1 MMSTALD
8 LGDRFGILGPYDDA
22 VNQGMGALRD
32 PLDRCGIPVVA
43 GGEDL
48 HGALDNLADPGQAR
62 LVVDWVRTAGLTAL
76 GFGYCADSDRGI
88 ARFASLL
95 GILREAG
102 LLDPGGRSLR
112 ALFFAGLPAA
122 CAIVRERFPLV
133 SGCFRG
139 DESVLE
145 ALSIFGISRNLVTG
159 SAFLELGY
167 DEERL
172 DFGKKLLAIGDY
184 LDLLPLNRAGYGS
197 FGNWGDSLAVRIA
210 QGSARS
216 LPPLLRVDVG
226 PWPSGSKGSFDFLT
240 AFAERLAKGGLLDIL
255 SIGSPSVDGPD
266 LPAVSPDDFERIWKA
281 SRPMLVRIG
290 PSAGRVLEM
299 ARRLEGSL
307 DSAWH
312 GLSFWWTGRPGASG
326 SGAVLANLRE
336 QFQALEYLA
345 ATGRPFEP
353 DVASHFAS
361 RGADDVS
368 CVVAAYLASRAAKN
382 AGVQRLVLQV
392 VLKLPRYTWG
402 TKDLAKARA
411 LLHLVRELEDGDFRV
426 YMQTQV
432 GPDYLSPDEALA
444 KAQLAAAT
452 AMMADIDPGDSRCPE
467 VIKVAALS
475 GATSPPGPELIEVAL
490 RLTRCALEEHR
501 RLKRECLAPD
511 PANSPAVLLRT
522 SEILSE
528 ARMTI
533 AAIHSCIAEP
543 YSPEGFLEALS
554 LGFFALPALLD
565 PRDEF
570 LPARKWRTGMRD
582 GAIVILDAA
591 GSPVPARSRLSG
603 IVEAARERSRPR

>member
-1 MMSTALD
+1 M
-8 LGDRFGILGPYDDA
+8 
-22 VNQGMGALRD
+22 
-32 PLDRCGIPVVA
+32 
-43 GGEDL
+43 
-48 HGALDNLADPGQAR
+48 DNLADPSQAH
-62 LVVDWVRTAGLTAL
+62 LVVDWVRTSGLTAL

-88 ARFASLL
+88 ACFASLIGL
-95 GILREAG
+95 LRDAG

-112 ALFFAGLPAA
+112 ALFFAGVPAA
-122 CAIVRERFPLV
+122 CAIVRERFSFLA
-133 SGCFRG
+133 GTFCG

-159 SAFLELGY
+159 STYLELGY

-184 LDLLPLNRAGYGS
+184 LDLRPLDRACYGS
-197 FGNWGDSLAVRIA
+197 FGNRGDSLAVRIA

-216 LPPLLRVDVG
+216 LPPLLRTDIG
-226 PWPSGSKGSFDFLT
+226 FWRSDRRDSLDFFA

-255 SIGSPSVDGPD
+255 SVDSPNVAGFD
-266 LPAVSPDDFERIWKA
+266 LPALLSEDVERIWKA
-281 SRPMLVRIG
+281 TRPMLIRIG
-290 PSAGRVLEM
+290 SGAVRVLEM
-299 ARRLEGSL
+299 ARRVEGGL
-307 DSAWH
+307 DPAWH
-312 GLSFWWTGRPGASG
+312 GLSFWWTGGTMASG
-326 SGAVLANLRE
+326 SGAVLENLRE

-345 ATGRPFEP
+345 ASGKPFEP
-353 DVASHFAS
+353 DIASHFAS

-432 GPDYLSPDEALA
+432 GPDYLSQDKPLA
-444 KAQLAAAT
+444 KVQLAAAT

-467 VIKVAALS
+467 IIVVAPLPQAAGPAS
-475 GATSPPGPELIEVAL
+475 PEATEEAL
-490 RLTRCALEEHR
+490 RLTRHALEEHR
-501 RLKRECLAPD
+501 RLKRKGLAPD

-528 ARMTI
+528 AR
-533 AAIHSCIAEP
+533 
-543 YSPEGFLEALS
+543 
-554 LGFFALPALLD
+554 
-565 PRDEF
+565 
-570 LPARKWRTGMRD
+570 
-582 GAIVILDAA
+582 
-591 GSPVPARSRLSG
+591 
-603 IVEAARERSRPR
+603 